1 MGRANGL
8 KKNSAGSNNMKST
21 FLALFVFCSI
31 ISRAQDKPIGYWES
45 LLPYNNSMGV
55 ATDGSTLFNIC
66 YEGFFTYTKGDV
78 PTPFSKETGMSDI
91 GMQSVGFDK
100 TTGTAILAYSNGNID
115 LFKNNTFYNIPDL
128 KLKNIAGAK
137 KVYHIYTENGLAYLS
152 SSLGVIVV
160 DIADHSI
167 KETYKFY
174 NKDSFGNFLMPVIDF
189 SALGSYYYAVTDKGI
204 YRAEKSNNDLI
215 NYQVWTK
222 IDSTRAIER
231 LATLQNK
238 LFLADSDKVYTL
250 NSDTL
255 QLVYQAPARIQ
266 HISAGLSNLLIG
278 EAGLPHFGNLKLMD
292 MSYNIVDS
300 FDCHG
305 PTIQAVQNNDSSLW
319 IASTYSSL
327 IARTDKNSVGAFLP
341 PGPSDAFSFDIYAR
355 NSELYIAHGTYNSA
369 FYPGNNFDGISYLHG
384 GKWKHY
390 KGGAFSP
397 FDTLQ
402 NFSTVLKDE
411 IDGTLYF
418 GSYAQGLFILKPN
431 GAYQHIDQNSI
442 LDESPTVNAGSHLVI
457 GMALDNSDNL
467 WVSTLFS
474 KHILYLKTADSTWFK
489 INTPGVSQGGPIVI
503 DDNNQVW
510 MGSIAG
516 GGVIVYNTNNT
527 IKDLTDDK
535 FYHLQA
541 GAGNGNIPGANVN
554 CLAKDLNNAIW
565 IGTDDGIA
573 IASNCYPPFTST
585 NSSPPCDAQIPIVQY
600 DKYAGFL
607 FKGSNV
613 RAIAVDGANR
623 KWVGT
628 DDGVWLLS
636 PDASKVIY
644 KFTVDNSPLPS
655 NSIRKITIDNTT
667 GEVYIGT
674 ERGLVKYRSNATEG
688 GTTNQNVTAFPNPVP
703 SGYNGTIAIK
713 GLVADGD
720 VKITDINGQLVC
732 HTTALGGQAVWN
744 GKDYTGRRP
753 QSGVYLYFVTNTDGS
768 QTYAGK
774 IVFIQ

>member
-1 MGRANGL
+1 MIF
-8 KKNSAGSNNMKST
+8 KSLAT
-21 FLALFVFCSI
+21 FKSIFAAFFVFCSC
-31 ISRAQDKPIGYWES
+31 ISLAQDKPIGYWES
-45 LLPYNNSMGV
+45 LLPYNNSLGV
-55 ATDGSTLFNIC
+55 ATDGTTLFNIC
-66 YEGFFTYTKGDV
+66 NEGLFTYTKGDL
-78 PTPFSKETGMSDI
+78 PLPYSKETGMSDI
-91 GMQSVGFDK
+91 GMQCVGFDK
-100 TTGTAILAYSNGNID
+100 ATSTAILAYQNGNID

-137 KVYHIYTENGLAYLS
+137 NVYRIYTENGFAYLS
-152 SSLGVIVV
+152 SSIGVIV
-160 DIADHSI
+160 INIEDHSI

-174 NKDSFGNFLMPVIDF
+174 NKDTNGNFLMPVKDF
-189 SALGSYYYAVTDKGI
+189 SALGLYFYAVTDKGL
-204 YRAEKSNNDLI
+204 YRAEKANDDLI

-222 IDSTRAIER
+222 IDSTRAIGH
-231 LATLQNK
+231 LATIQNK
-238 LFLADSDKVYTL
+238 LLLADTNKVYNL
-250 NSDTL
+250 VSDTL
-255 QLVYQAPARIQ
+255 QLVYTAPAHIQ
-266 HISAGLSNLLIG
+266 HISPGLSSLLIG
-278 EAGLPHFGNLKLMD
+278 EAGLPHLGNLKLMD
-292 MSYNIVDS
+292 MSFNIIDS
-300 FDCHG
+300 FDCMG
-305 PTIQAVQNNDSSLW
+305 PTVQAVQLIDSTIW
-319 IASTYSSL
+319 MASTYSSL
-327 IARTDKNSVGAFLP
+327 IARTGKNSVGAFVP
-341 PGPSDAFSFDIYAR
+341 PGPSDAYCFDIYAH
-355 NSELYIAHGTYNSA
+355 NSELYVAHGTYNSA
-369 FYPGNNFDGISYLHG
+369 LYPGNNFDGISNQKN
-384 GKWKHY
+384 GKWKSY
-390 KGGAFSP
+390 KQGSYAP

-402 NFSTVLKDE
+402 NFCSVLKDE

-418 GSYAQGLFILKPN
+418 GSYCQGLFILKPN

-442 LDESPTVNAGSHLVI
+442 FNESPQINAGSHLVM
-457 GMALDNSDNL
+457 GMALDKSDNL
-467 WVSTLFS
+467 WVTTLFS
-474 KHILYLKTADSTWFK
+474 NNVLYLKTADSIWFK
-489 INTPGVSQGGPIVI
+489 IYIPGVNQGGPVVI

-510 MGSIAG
+510 FASMAN

-535 FYHLQA
+535 YYHLQA
-541 GAGNGNIPGANVN
+541 GAGNGNIPGTNVN

-573 IASNCYPPFTST
+573 IASNCYPPFTPT

-636 PDASKVIY
+636 SDASKVIY

-655 NSIRKITIDNTT
+655 NSIRKITIDNIT

-674 ERGLVKYRSNATEG
+674 ERGLVKYRSTATEG

-703 SGYNGTIAIK
+703 SGYTGTIAIK